1 MASNS
6 SAWQLRGSVTGV
18 SPTKV
23 LCHNVTTGQRVVIRD
38 GAPAWDCEAMG
49 LIVNTGNTIRQTV
62 TGTAD

>member
-1 MASNS
+1 
-6 SAWQLRGSVTGV
+6 VTGV

-38 GAPAWDCEAMG
+38 GATSWDCEAMG
-49 LIVNTGNTIRQTV
+49 LIVHTGNTIRQTV